1 MIVVY
6 LWFLWILTVLFD
18 PWLCIIMYHKCW
30 HYSLAGKRH
39 WNINYKRRKSQVKSN
54 QFYSLMQT
62 IASAFSWKPFQ
73 SCSKKDNDTYRLD
86 IQFYAY
92 FITFDTSSLM
102 YNFKFEIT
110 KAESICFPDVNLF
123 WKIFTDF
130 LTSTL
135 LRAQNTTFLSKVWQ
149 RFFSN
154 LVAFSENTNF
164 NYLDPLVKQKWSQ
177 FRGLYLHINNIV
189 ILPNWSENWILIQF
203 SHWSDSPES
212 TRQMEWTLRAKV
224 KNFFQKWKF

>member
-1 MIVVY
+1 MQNTDGMSDGILIHSGRWTTALGLIKFVQYY
-6 LWFLWILTVLFD
+6 LST
-18 PWLCIIMYHKCW
+18 
-30 HYSLAGKRH
+30 S
-39 WNINYKRRKSQVKSN
+39 
-54 QFYSLMQT
+54 
-62 IASAFSWKPFQ
+62 
-73 SCSKKDNDTYRLD
+73 SKK
-86 IQFYAY
+86 
-92 FITFDTSSLM
+92 
-102 YNFKFEIT
+102 
-110 KAESICFPDVNLF
+110 
-123 WKIFTDF
+123 IFVGF

>member
-1 MIVVY
+1 
-6 LWFLWILTVLFD
+6 
-18 PWLCIIMYHKCW
+18 
-30 HYSLAGKRH
+30 
-39 WNINYKRRKSQVKSN
+39 
-54 QFYSLMQT
+54 MQT

-135 LRAQNTTFLSKVWQ
+135 LRAQNTTFLSKVW
-149 RFFSN
+149 R
-154 LVAFSENTNF
+154 
-164 NYLDPLVKQKWSQ
+164 
-177 FRGLYLHINNIV
+177 I
-189 ILPNWSENWILIQF
+189 
-203 SHWSDSPES
+203 
-212 TRQMEWTLRAKV
+212 
-224 KNFFQKWKF
+224 FFQILWPSQKTQTLTNLHEKPIWSNWRKLLKSLSERVADNLQEIEKIQLEMHIGFWGSFFCFNWNISMK